1 MSKVTKGGKH
11 RHSWEP
17 GGRGWRGE
25 WQGLGRVLPFI
36 CLAVPGHLVLPEA
49 LLFPEEETEPL
60 KGQSARGLVMDM
72 GLDQSC

>member
-1 MSKVTKGGKH
+1 MGA
-11 RHSWEP
+11 
-17 GGRGWRGE
+17 WREGVE
-25 WQGLGRVLPFI
+25 RRVARARQGAAHFI

-60 KGQSARGLVMDM
+60 KGQSARGLVMEM